1 MSSKNHEPKSA
12 FNNSFDPLHPKQLD
26 GYFSNILFA
35 DPVEIKAPL
44 ELVWEIITDFPA
56 YPTWNPL
63 NRSMKLDTTANLGE
77 RVTFGVSWG
86 PYLKNDRIV
95 PLDELKIHRIQHETL
110 TIWETNHCLAY
121 ADDLGVWH
129 RAERVQVISQL
140 PNGNTRYQ
148 TYERWAG
155 LITPLI
161 RLAYGKKTLAGF
173 KAASLALKTRAETL
187 ENREA
192 F

>member
-1 MSSKNHEPKSA
+1 MSSKKHEPQSA

-148 TYERWAG
+148 TYEHCAG

-161 RLAYGKKTLAGF
+161 QLAYGKKTLAGF
-173 KAASLALKTRAETL
+173 NAVNLALKKRAEAL
-187 ENREA
+187 ENRET

>member
-1 MSSKNHEPKSA
+1 MSSKNHEPQSA
-12 FNNSFDPLHPKQLD
+12 FYDSLDPLHPKQLD
-26 GYFSNILFA
+26 GYFSDILFA
-35 DPVEIKAPL
+35 NVVEIKAPL
-44 ELVWEIITDFPA
+44 ELVWGIMTDFPA

-63 NRSMKLDTTANLGE
+63 NRFMKLDTTADLGE

-86 PYLKNDRIV
+86 PYLNNNRIV
-95 PLDELKIHRIQHETL
+95 PLHDLQTHRTQNEIL
-110 TIWETNHCLAY
+110 TIWEPNHCLAY

-140 PNGNTRYQ
+140 PNGDTRYQ

-161 RLAYGKKTLAGF
+161 RLVYGKKTLAGF
-173 KAASLALKTRAETL
+173 NAASLALKMRAEAL
-187 ENREA
+187 GNRKPL
-192 F
+192 